1 MSNPSYVEC
10 KANPNVPELS
20 PGDTIKVHSR
30 IVEGDKERVQVF
42 QGVIIKINHGG
53 AGANYT
59 VRRVSHDV
67 GVERTFPFYSPLV
80 EKVEVVRHGKVRRAR
95 LYYLR
100 GLSAKK
106 SRIKE
111 RRVIDKLETPVTAE
125 LPTEELPAEELVE
138 EAPAVAETAAPE
150 AEAVVEEAPVVAETS
165 APEAEA
171 VVEEAP
177 VVAETAA
184 PEAEAV
190 VEEAPVVAETSA
202 PEAEAVVEETPV
214 VAETSAPE
222 AEAVVEEAPA
232 VTETSAPEAEAVVE
246 EAPVVVETETET
258 KAEEKS
264 EAEAP
269 ETKAKEE

>member
-1 MSNPSYVEC
+1 MSNPSYVEI

-20 PGDTIKVHSR
+20 PGDTVKVHSR

-42 QGVIIKINHGG
+42 QGVIIKIKHGG

-59 VRRVSHDV
+59 VRRVSHEV

-80 EKVEVVRHGKVRRAR
+80 EKVEVMRHGKVRRAR

-111 RRVIDKLETPVTAE
+111 RRVIDKVETPVA
-125 LPTEELPAEELVE
+125 EELPVEEPLVE
-138 EAPAVAETAAPE
+138 ET
-150 AEAVVEEAPVVAETS
+150 
-165 APEAEA
+165 
-171 VVEEAP
+171 P

-184 PEAEAV
+184 PEVEAV
-190 VEEAPVVAETSA
+190 V
-202 PEAEAVVEETPV
+202 
-214 VAETSAPE
+214 
-222 AEAVVEEAPA
+222 
-232 VTETSAPEAEAVVE
+232 TETEPAAA
-246 EAPVVVETETET
+246 ETET
-258 KAEEKS
+258 KAEVKADAPTET
-264 EAEAP
+264 EAP

>member
-1 MSNPSYVEC
+1 MSNPSYVEF

-20 PGDTIKVHSR
+20 PGDTVKVYSR

-42 QGVIIKINHGG
+42 QGVIIKIKRGG

-67 GVERTFPFYSPLV
+67 GIERTFPFYSPLV

-111 RRVIDKLETPVTAE
+111 RRVLDKAETPVTAE
-125 LPTEELPAEELVE
+125 LPTEELPTEAVVE
-138 EAPAVAETAAPE
+138 ETPAVAETAAPE
-150 AEAVVEEAPVVAETS
+150 T
-165 APEAEA
+165 
-171 VVEEAP
+171 
-177 VVAETAA
+177 
-184 PEAEAV
+184 
-190 VEEAPVVAETSA
+190 
-202 PEAEAVVEETPV
+202 EAVVEETPV
-214 VAETSAPE
+214 VAETTTPE
-222 AEAVVEEAPA
+222 AEAVVEEKSEDTNP
-232 VTETSAPEAEAVVE
+232 P
-246 EAPVVVETETET
+246 ETEV
-258 KAEEKS
+258 KADATP